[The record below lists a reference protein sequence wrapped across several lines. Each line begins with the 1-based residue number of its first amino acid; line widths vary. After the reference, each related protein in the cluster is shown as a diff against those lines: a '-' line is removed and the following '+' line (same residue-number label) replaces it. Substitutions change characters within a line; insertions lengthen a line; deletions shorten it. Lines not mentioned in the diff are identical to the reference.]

1 MILII
6 SAFFCMFCTLINISI
21 INWEAT
27 ACILPPQGSNSS
39 ISTDC
44 GLFEGVSVAG
54 ELELALA
61 YNTNTS
67 CLEIT
72 VGACRNLTYGD
83 LKKKKCHP

>member
-1 MILII
+1 M
-6 SAFFCMFCTLINISI
+6 
-21 INWEAT
+21 EAT
-27 ACILPPQGSNSS
+27 ACVLLPQGSTSS

-44 GLFEGVSVAG
+44 GLFESLSVAG

-72 VGACRNLTYGD
+72 VGACRNLIYGD
-83 LKKKKCHP
+83 AKRKKCCP